1 MMKKDIFNITVPLNS
16 HGNRIDKFLQS
27 QINELSRTRLQALI
41 RDGQVKINNII
52 INSAS
57 RKIKEEDQIKVNF
70 PPPKETIIKPN
81 KIPLDIL
88 YDDDDI
94 IVINK
99 SSGVV
104 VHPGAGNYNNTIVNG
119 LLFKYKNNLSSIG
132 GKLRPGIV
140 HRIDKD
146 TSGIIVVAKNDNAH
160 INLSKQFSNHS
171 IKRIY
176 EALIWGSL
184 KPQNGKIS
192 EKISRSV
199 KNRQLMTVRKK
210 KGKIAITNYKT
221 IKIFQNLNLPK
232 ISLIECQL
240 ETGRTH
246 QIRVHMNFKGNPILG
261 DKSYGKIKRKFKK
274 IDANIEK
281 KINSF
286 NRQALHAK
294 SLGFIHPRTEKKIFF
309 EVESPKDFD
318 QLVKSLKK
326 ASI

>member
-1 MMKKDIFNITVPLNS
+1 MKKNIFNTTVPLNY

-27 QINELSRTRLQALI
+27 QINELSRTRLQTLI
-41 RDGQVKINNII
+41 RDGQVKLNDITINDV
-52 INSAS
+52 SK
-57 RKIKEEDQIKVNF
+57 KIKENDQIKINF
-70 PPPKETIIKPN
+70 PPPKITFIKPK
-81 KIPLDIL
+81 KIPLEIL

-99 SSGVV
+99 SPGVV
-104 VHPGAGNYNNTIVNG
+104 VHPGAGNYEETIVNG
-119 LLFKYKNNLSSIG
+119 LLFKYQNNLSSVG

-146 TSGIIVVAKNDNAH
+146 TSGVIIVAKNDNAH
-160 INLSKQFSNHS
+160 IRLSEQFSNHT

-176 EALIWGSL
+176 EALVWGSL
-184 KPQNGKIS
+184 KPQNGKIN

-199 KNRQLMTVRKK
+199 KNRQLMSVRKE

-221 IKIFQNLNLPK
+221 LKVFQNLNLPK

-261 DKSYGKIKRKFKK
+261 DRSYGKSKKKFKK
-274 IDANIEK
+274 IDPNLEK
-281 KINSF
+281 KINNF

-294 SLGFIHPRTEKKIFF
+294 SLGFIHPKTKKEFFF
-309 EVESPKDFD
+309 EARRPKDFD
-318 QLVKSLKK
+318 TLIKSLKK
-326 ASI
+326 ASV

>member
-1 MMKKDIFNITVPLNS
+1 MKKNVFNTTVSLNC
-16 HGNRIDKFLQS
+16 HGYRIDKFLQL
-27 QINELSRTRLQALI
+27 QINKLSRTRLQALI
-41 RDGQVKINNII
+41 RDGQVKLNNTII
-52 INSAS
+52 GSS
-57 RKIKEEDQIKVNF
+57 SKKIKENDKISVTF
-70 PPPKETIIKPN
+70 PPQKETLIKPN

-88 YDDDDI
+88 YDDSDL

-99 SSGVV
+99 DPGVV
-104 VHPGAGNYNNTIVNG
+104 VHPGAGNYENTIVNG
-119 LLFKYKNNLSSIG
+119 LLFQYRDNLSSVG

-146 TSGIIVVAKNDNAH
+146 TSGVIVIAKNDNAH
-160 INLSKQFSNHS
+160 ISLSNQFSKHT
-171 IKRIY
+171 IKRVY

-184 KPQNGKIS
+184 KPQNGKIN
-192 EKISRSV
+192 ERISRSI
-199 KNRQLMTVRKK
+199 KNRQLMAVRKE
-210 KGKIAITNYKT
+210 KGKVAITNYKT

-232 ISLIECQL
+232 ISLVECQL

-261 DKSYGKIKRKFKK
+261 DKSYGKTKKKFKI
-274 IDANIEK
+274 IDPSLEK

-294 SLGFIHPRTEKKIFF
+294 SLGFLHPSTRKEVSF
-309 EVESPKDFD
+309 EAKRPIDFD
-318 QLVKSLKK
+318 TLIKSLKK